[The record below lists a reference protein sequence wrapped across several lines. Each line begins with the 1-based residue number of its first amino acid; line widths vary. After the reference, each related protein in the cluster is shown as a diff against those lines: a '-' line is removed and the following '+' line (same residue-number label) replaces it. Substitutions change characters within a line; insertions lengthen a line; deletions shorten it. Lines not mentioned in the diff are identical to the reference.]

1 MPHITIECSENVQD
15 QIDVDKMLRCVHDA
29 AIETGV
35 FPPDGIRSRVHILDH
50 YRVADAKKNAFV
62 HVVLRI
68 GPGRDK
74 ETKTRVVD
82 HVFDE
87 LTAFLQPMY
96 DTRPL
101 AISIELQ
108 ELDPEMRRNKNNLKQ
123 PAAVAG

>member
-1 MPHITIECSENVQD
+1 MPHITIECSENVKD
-15 QIDVDKMLRCVHDA
+15 QIDVDAMLRRVHDA
-29 AIETGV
+29 AIGTGV

-50 YRVADAKKNAFV
+50 YRVADADENAFV

-82 HVFDE
+82 QVWNE
-87 LTAFLQPMY
+87 LTAFLQSMY
-96 DTRPL
+96 DTSPL

-108 ELDPEMRRNKNNLKQ
+108 ELDADLRRNKNNLKQ
-123 PAAVAG
+123 QAAVAG